1 MWKANI
7 DWVAETFRDYG
18 YTMVCTDGWI
28 DGTQKITP
36 HGYIV
41 SQADDWEHDWAWW
54 ANYLK
59 AKGMQL
65 GVYYNPLWATK
76 SAVTNPSVT
85 VVGRPDVKVGD
96 IVNAN
101 DYFDGGGQLQ
111 WVDATRDG
119 AEEYV
124 KGYVAY
130 FRELGAVFLR
140 IDFLAYYETG
150 FDQNDGT
157 VGVDHGRD
165 GYLRALQWIWEA
177 AEGMQISLV
186 MPNLFDH
193 GAAERQF
200 GDLIRI
206 GNDASFGTWF
216 NLSGG
221 RETWQ
226 PEWSQWNNPF
236 LGFTGFADISGRGQM
251 ILDGDPLIM
260 SSFTRDEERQSA
272 INLFTLAGA
281 AIAIT
286 DQVDTIG
293 DNAHIFQNQEVLAL
307 RKAGL
312 VGKPVFNNSHAFD
325 YDPTSRDSERWIGQ
339 LPDGSWAVA
348 LFNRADDAA
357 GVTKSID
364 FADVLGFTGPAA
376 VRDLWAHQDLGSM
389 TSYQVS
395 LGPHASALLSVVPQ
409 GAVPLP
415 GRRGRLGGLGRFE
428 NTFGGH
434 EGMGYV
440 TGLETVGSSVAV
452 AISVPEGRESAP
464 CVPRGQRHRDPVRA
478 DRARARPRHGPRP
491 RHSHPRRAE
500 RVGLDLLA
508 SRAGHAA
515 HGGRHQPRGVQRR
528 IFRPGRGQSRL
539 RRLGLRSARS
549 GVEDGPQRPPG
560 QAGPP
565 PPVRG
570 HGVRR
575 RRPRHRAVR
584 RPRRPQ
590 VAQQCGQRQFALAR
604 QQPRVQRGLQG
615 IRLGHGRRIAQLDAQ
630 DRRARDGAEQR
641 AVGPAAEVMPG
652 VEHEASV
659 GAVGPTDDLPCS
671 RQIGNAG
678 PWQELQM
685 DEQAV
690 LSRPVAQPGEGRRG
704 LVERPGAAEH
714 VDRVQRARPHCV
726 GDREQLPLA
735 EAEDP
740 FLVEFGRNTDVGR
753 AGGPPPR
760 GVELG
765 HRHAVVGQQQADVL
779 IAEPL
784 VTRRSVVAPPE
795 RQSAEAAGLGRGQP
809 FPEGG
814 PARMVPEQSTVSP
827 APRVIG
833 VPRRGGMA
841 WPGHAAAGVGFCVTI
856 VPFVFENGTG
866 AHQDRPRPR
875 A

>member
-1 MWKANI
+1 MPTRREVLKGGGGAVLVGLAGSAAGADVAGTATAAGASESSLATSAAAPTAVPGFRPGGPGPLYWSTYDYENVSNTIIPEAVWKANI
-7 DWVAETFRDYG
+7 DWVAETFRDDG

-111 WVDATRDG
+111 WVDTTRDG

-157 VGVDHGRD
+157 VGVDHGRAS
-165 GYLRALQWIWEA
+165 YLRALQWIWEA

-193 GAAERQF
+193 GAGERQF

-260 SSFTRDEERQSA
+260 SSFSRDEERQSA

-312 VGKPVFNNSHAFD
+312 VGKPIFNNGHALE
-325 YDPTSRDSERWIGQ
+325 YDLTSRDSERWIGQ

-348 LFNRADDAA
+348 LFNRADAA
-357 GVTKSID
+357 ADVTKSID

-389 TSYQVS
+389 TSYQTS
-395 LGPHASALLSVVPQ
+395 LGPHASVLLSVVPQ
-409 GAVPLP
+409 GAAHFQAEV
-415 GRRGRLGGLGRFE
+415 GAWAGSAGFG
-428 NTFGGH
+428 NTFSGH

-452 AISVPEGRESAP
+452 ALSVPKAGSRRVVCHVANATGSP
-464 CVPRGQRHRDPVRA
+464 STLTVRA
-478 DRARARPRHGPRP
+478 LRPRHRPRP
-491 RHSHPRRAE
+491 WLHDPPCAE
-500 RVGLDLLA
+500 RVGLDRVA
-508 SRAGHAA
+508 QRGGHAA
-515 HGGRHQPRGVQRR
+515 HGGRDQPGGVQ
-528 IFRPGRGQSRL
+528 
-539 RRLGLRSARS
+539 
-549 GVEDGPQRPPG
+549 
-560 QAGPP
+560 
-565 PPVRG
+565 
-570 HGVRR
+570 
-575 RRPRHRAVR
+575 
-584 RPRRPQ
+584 
-590 VAQQCGQRQFALAR
+590 C
-604 QQPRVQRGLQG
+604 RVSP
-615 IRLGHGRRIAQLDAQ
+615 I
-630 DRRARDGAEQR
+630 
-641 AVGPAAEVMPG
+641 
-652 VEHEASV
+652 
-659 GAVGPTDDLPCS
+659 
-671 RQIGNAG
+671 
-678 PWQELQM
+678 
-685 DEQAV
+685 
-690 LSRPVAQPGEGRRG
+690 
-704 LVERPGAAEH
+704 
-714 VDRVQRARPHCV
+714 
-726 GDREQLPLA
+726 
-735 EAEDP
+735 
-740 FLVEFGRNTDVGR
+740 R
-753 AGGPPPR
+753 AGS
-760 GVELG
+760 
-765 HRHAVVGQQQADVL
+765 
-779 IAEPL
+779 IS
-784 VTRRSVVAPPE
+784 TT
-795 RQSAEAAGLGRGQP
+795 SAG
-809 FPEGG
+809 
-814 PARMVPEQSTVSP
+814 VSP
-827 APRVIG
+827 VHR
-833 VPRRGGMA
+833 
-841 WPGHAAAGVGFCVTI
+841 
-856 VPFVFENGTG
+856 
-866 AHQDRPRPR
+866 
-875 A
+875 